1 MRPSWQ
7 MMMVLAHPH
16 SKDTMI
22 VKEKLSESGHW
33 YKKDGTPAY
42 TVIGKT
48 GERPATLRDARKLGL
63 LPSVTTING
72 MLSKAGLDTWKQQQV
87 LLAALTLPRLPDEP
101 ESDWLARVMQ
111 DSKAQ
116 GREAA
121 ERGTAIHA
129 IIQTWFDGV
138 YMPEKPLYINTIIE
152 TLENAFGSQ
161 LWLSEK
167 SFAHPLGYGGKCDLM
182 AKAGFIVDFKT
193 KDTDLDK
200 VDVYFE
206 HEMQLAA
213 YREGLGVP
221 TARCAIV
228 FVNGT
233 TDQVKLIEIE
243 QDRLQ
248 KGWEC
253 FEHLL
258 RVYQIKNGI

>member
-1 MRPSWQ
+1 MQ
-7 MMMVLAHPH
+7 NG
-16 SKDTMI
+16 KQMI
-22 VKEKLSESGHW
+22 VKEKVQENGHW
-33 YKKDGTPAY
+33 YTKDGSPAY
-42 TVIGKT
+42 TTVGKT
-48 GERPATLRDARKLGL
+48 GERPTTLRDARKLGL

-87 LLAALTLPRLPDEP
+87 LLAALTLPRLPNEP
-101 ESDWLARVMQ
+101 EQEWLARVMQ
-111 DSKAQ
+111 DSKAT

-129 IIQTWFDGV
+129 IIEAYFDQV
-138 YMPEKPLYINTIIE
+138 YMPEKPPYLDAIDKA
-152 TLENAFGSQ
+152 LRDAFGEQ

-167 SFAHPLGYGGKCDLM
+167 SFGHPLGFGGKCDLM
-182 AKAGFIVDFKT
+182 SVNGFVVDFKT
-193 KDTDLDK
+193 KEADLDK

-228 FVNGT
+228 FVNGKT
-233 TDQVKLIEIE
+233 NQVKLIEVSQE
-243 QDRLQ
+243 KLQ
-248 KGWEC
+248 SGWEC

>member
-1 MRPSWQ
+1 
-7 MMMVLAHPH
+7 
-16 SKDTMI
+16 MI
-22 VKEKLSESGHW
+22 VKEKVTENGHW
-33 YKKDGTPAY
+33 YTKDGTPAY
-42 TVIGKT
+42 TTIGKT
-48 GERPATLRDARKLGL
+48 GERATTLRDARKLGL

-72 MLSKAGLDTWKQQQV
+72 MLSKAGLNSYFQQE
-87 LLAALTLPRLPDEP
+87 AIKATINFPRLDN
-101 ESDWLARVMQ
+101 ESEEEYFGRILEL
-111 DSKAQ
+111 SKQ
-116 GREAA
+116 HSRSAA
-121 ERGTAIHA
+121 ERGSAIHA
-129 IIQTWFDGV
+129 VIEAYFDQV
-138 YMPEKPLYINTIIE
+138 YMPEKPPYLDAIDKA
-152 TLENAFGSQ
+152 LLDAFGNQ
-161 LWLSEK
+161 LWLPEK
-167 SFAHPLGYGGKCDLM
+167 SFGHPLGFGGKCDLM
-182 AKAGFIVDFKT
+182 AKNGFVVDFKT
-193 KDTDLDK
+193 KDTNLDK

-233 TDQVKLIEIE
+233 TNQVKLIEIE

>member
-1 MRPSWQ
+1 
-7 MMMVLAHPH
+7 
-16 SKDTMI
+16 MI
-22 VKEKLSESGHW
+22 VKDKQQDTGHW
-33 YKKDGTPAY
+33 YTKDGAPAY
-42 TVIGKT
+42 TVEGKT
-48 GERPATLRDARKLGL
+48 GIRNTTLRDARKLGL

-87 LLAALTLPRLPDEP
+87 LLAALTLPRSEG
-101 ESDWLARVMQ
+101 ESEQEWLSRVMQ
-111 DSKAQ
+111 DSKAT

-129 IIQTWFDGV
+129 VIEAYFDQV
-138 YMPEKPLYINTIIE
+138 YMPEKPAYLDAIDS
-152 TLENAFGSQ
+152 TLKRTFGEQ
-161 LWLSEK
+161 LWLPEK
-167 SFAHPLGYGGKCDLM
+167 SFGHPLGFGGKCDLM
-182 AKAGFIVDFKT
+182 AKNGFVVDFKT

-221 TARCAIV
+221 NARCAIV

-233 TDQVKLIEIE
+233 TNQVKLIEIE
-243 QDRLQ
+243 EQKLQ
-248 KGWEC
+248 NGWEC
-253 FEHLL
+253 FQHLL

>member
-1 MRPSWQ
+1 
-7 MMMVLAHPH
+7 VA
-16 SKDTMI
+16 
-22 VKEKLSESGHW
+22 ESGHW
-33 YKKDGTPAY
+33 YTKDGTPAY
-42 TVIGKT
+42 TTIGKT
-48 GERPATLRDARKLGL
+48 GERPTTLRDARKLGL

-72 MLSKAGLDTWKQQQV
+72 MLSKAGLNSWLQQQV

-101 ESDWLARVMQ
+101 EADWLARVMQ
-111 DSKAQ
+111 DSKST

-129 IIQTWFDGV
+129 IIQGYFEQM
-138 YMPEKPLYINTIIE
+138 YMPEKPAY
-152 TLENAFGSQ
+152 LENIDKALADAFGNQ
-161 LWLSEK
+161 PWISEK
-167 SFAHPLGYGGKCDLM
+167 SFGHPLGFGGKVDLM
-182 AKAGFIVDFKT
+182 AKPINGQGTGFVCDFKT
-193 KDTDLDK
+193 KETDLDK

-213 YREGLGVP
+213 YREGLGMP

-228 FVNGT
+228 FVNALT
-233 TDQVKLIEIE
+233 NQVRLIEIE

>member
-1 MRPSWQ
+1 
-7 MMMVLAHPH
+7 
-16 SKDTMI
+16 MI

-33 YKKDGTPAY
+33 YKKDGSPAY
-42 TVIGKT
+42 TTIGKT
-48 GERPATLRDARKLGL
+48 GERATTLRDARKLGL
-63 LPSVTTING
+63 LPSTTGIIRQ
-72 MLSKAGLDTWKQQQV
+72 LSSAGLDLWKQQQV
-87 LLAALTLPRLPDEP
+87 LLAALTLPRLADEP
-101 ESDWLARVMQ
+101 EADWLKRVMQ
-111 DSKAQ
+111 DSKAT

-129 IIQTWFDGV
+129 LIQTWFEGV
-138 YMPEKPLYINTIIE
+138 YMPEKPPYINKILE
-152 TLENAFGSQ
+152 TLENAFGKQ
-161 LWLSEK
+161 LWLSEQ
-167 SFAHPLGYGGKCDLM
+167 SFGHPLGYGGKCDLM
-182 AKAGFIVDFKT
+182 AKTGFIVDFKT

-228 FVNGT
+228 FVNAN

>member
-1 MRPSWQ
+1 
-7 MMMVLAHPH
+7 
-16 SKDTMI
+16 MI
-22 VKEKLSESGHW
+22 VKEKVAESGHW
-33 YKKDGTPAY
+33 YTKDGTPAY
-42 TVIGKT
+42 TTIGKT
-48 GERPATLRDARKLGL
+48 GERATTLRDARKLGL

-72 MLSKAGLDTWKQQQV
+72 MLSKAGLNTWLQQQV

-111 DSKAQ
+111 DSKAT
-116 GREAA
+116 GRDAA
-121 ERGTAIHA
+121 ERGTTIHA
-129 IIQTWFDGV
+129 IVQGYFEQM
-138 YMPEKPLYINTIIE
+138 YMPQKPAY
-152 TLENAFGSQ
+152 LENIDKALADAFGNQ
-161 LWLSEK
+161 PWISEK
-167 SFAHPLGYGGKCDLM
+167 SFGHPLGYGGKVDLM
-182 AKAGFIVDFKT
+182 AKPINGQGSGFVVDFKT
-193 KDTDLDK
+193 KETDLEK

-213 YREGLGVP
+213 YREGLGMP

-228 FVNGT
+228 FINALT
-233 TDQVKLIEIE
+233 NQVKLIEIE

>member
-1 MRPSWQ
+1 
-7 MMMVLAHPH
+7 
-16 SKDTMI
+16 MI
-22 VKEKLSESGHW
+22 IQEKISSSQHW
-33 YKKDGTPAY
+33 YTKDGSPAY
-42 TVIGKT
+42 TTIGKT
-48 GERPATLRDARKLGL
+48 GERPTTLRDARKLGL

-87 LLAALTLPRLPDEP
+87 LLAALTLPRLDGEA
-101 ESDWLARVMQ
+101 EQEWLARVMQ
-111 DSKAQ
+111 DSKAT

-129 IIQTWFDGV
+129 IIEAYFEQV
-138 YMPEKPLYINTIIE
+138 YMPEKPTYLNNID
-152 TLENAFGSQ
+152 NALRDVFGEQ

-167 SFAHPLGYGGKCDLM
+167 SFGHPLGFGGKCDLM
-182 AKAGFIVDFKT
+182 AVNGFVVDFKT
-193 KDTDLDK
+193 KETDLDK

-213 YREGLGVP
+213 YREGLGMP

-228 FVNGT
+228 FVNGKT
-233 TDQVKLIEIE
+233 NQVKLIEVSQE
-243 QDRLQ
+243 KLQ
-248 KGWEC
+248 SGWEC

>member
-1 MRPSWQ
+1 
-7 MMMVLAHPH
+7 
-16 SKDTMI
+16 MI
-22 VKEKLSESGHW
+22 VKDKQQDTGHW
-33 YKKDGTPAY
+33 YTKDGAPAY
-42 TVIGKT
+42 TIEGKT
-48 GERPATLRDARKLGL
+48 GVRNTTLRDARKLGL

-87 LLAALTLPRLPDEP
+87 LLAALTLPRLADEP
-101 ESDWLARVMQ
+101 EADWLARVMQ
-111 DSKAQ
+111 DSKAT

-129 IIQTWFDGV
+129 VIEAYFDQV
-138 YMPEKPLYINTIIE
+138 YMPEKPPYLDAVSKA
-152 TLENAFGSQ
+152 LLDAFGNQ

-167 SFAHPLGYGGKCDLM
+167 SFGHPLGFGGKCDLM
-182 AKAGFIVDFKT
+182 AKSGFVVDFKT
-193 KDTDLDK
+193 KDADLDK

-221 TARCAIV
+221 NARCAIV

-233 TDQVKLIEIE
+233 TNQVKLIEVEE
-243 QDRLQ
+243 QKLQ
-248 KGWEC
+248 NGWEC
-253 FEHLL
+253 FQHLL

>member
-1 MRPSWQ
+1 
-7 MMMVLAHPH
+7 
-16 SKDTMI
+16 MI

-33 YKKDGTPAY
+33 YTKSGESAY
-42 TVIGKT
+42 TVRGAN
-48 GERPATLRDARKLGL
+48 GQERPATLRDARKLGL
-63 LPSVTTING
+63 LPSTTGIIRQ
-72 MLSKAGLDTWKQQQV
+72 LSSAGLDLWKQQQV

-101 ESDWLARVMQ
+101 EADWLKRVMQ
-111 DSKAQ
+111 DSRAT

-129 IIQTWFDGV
+129 IIQSWFEGV
-138 YMPEKPLYINTIIE
+138 YMPEKPPYINTIVD
-152 TLENAFGSQ
+152 TLNNAFGSQ
-161 LWLSEK
+161 LWLSER
-167 SFAHPLGYGGKCDLM
+167 SFGHPLGYGGKCDLM
-182 AKAGFIVDFKT
+182 AKAGFVVDFKT

-221 TARCAIV
+221 SARCAIV

-258 RVYQIKNGI
+258 RVYQIKNGL

>member
-1 MRPSWQ
+1 
-7 MMMVLAHPH
+7 
-16 SKDTMI
+16 MI
-22 VKEKLSESGHW
+22 VKEKVQENGHW
-33 YKKDGTPAY
+33 YTKDGTPAY
-42 TVIGKT
+42 TTIGKT
-48 GERPATLRDARKLGL
+48 GERATTLRDARKLGL

-87 LLAALTLPRLPDEP
+87 LLAALTLPRMEGEP
-101 ESDWLARVMQ
+101 EQEWLSRVMQ
-111 DSKAQ
+111 DSKAT

-129 IIQTWFDGV
+129 IIESYFDQV
-138 YMPEKPLYINTIIE
+138 YMPEKPPYLDAIDS
-152 TLENAFGSQ
+152 TLKSAFGEQ
-161 LWLSEK
+161 LWLPEK
-167 SFAHPLGYGGKCDLM
+167 SFGHPLGFGGKCDLM
-182 AKAGFIVDFKT
+182 AKPVNGEGNGFIVDFKT
-193 KDTDLDK
+193 KETDLDK

-221 TARCAIV
+221 AARCAIV

-233 TDQVKLIEIE
+233 TNQVKLIEIE

>member
-1 MRPSWQ
+1 
-7 MMMVLAHPH
+7 
-16 SKDTMI
+16 MI
-22 VKEKLSESGHW
+22 VKEKVQENGHW
-33 YKKDGTPAY
+33 YTKDGTPAY
-42 TVIGKT
+42 TTVGKT
-48 GERPATLRDARKLGL
+48 GERATTLRDARKLGL

-87 LLAALTLPRLPDEP
+87 LLAALTLPRSEG
-101 ESDWLARVMQ
+101 ESEQEWLARVMQ
-111 DSKAQ
+111 DSKAT

-129 IIQTWFDGV
+129 VIEAYFDQV
-138 YMPEKPLYINTIIE
+138 YMPEKPAYLDGIDVA
-152 TLENAFGSQ
+152 LKDAFGSQ

-167 SFAHPLGYGGKCDLM
+167 SFGHHLGYGGKCDLM
-182 AKAGFIVDFKT
+182 ANPVNGKGNGFVVDFKT
-193 KDTDLDK
+193 KDTNLDK

-221 TARCAIV
+221 AARCAIV

-233 TDQVKLIEIE
+233 TNQVKLIEIE
-243 QDRLQ
+243 EQKLQ
-248 KGWEC
+248 NGWEC
-253 FEHLL
+253 FQHLL

>member
-1 MRPSWQ
+1 
-7 MMMVLAHPH
+7 
-16 SKDTMI
+16 MI
-22 VKEKLSESGHW
+22 VKEKVTENGHW
-33 YKKDGTPAY
+33 YTKDGTPAY
-42 TVIGKT
+42 TTIGKT
-48 GERPATLRDARKLGL
+48 GERATTLRDARKLGL

-101 ESDWLARVMQ
+101 ESEWLSRVMQ
-111 DSKAQ
+111 DSKAT

-129 IIQTWFDGV
+129 IIESYFDQV
-138 YMPEKPLYINTIIE
+138 YMPEKPAYLDGIDKA
-152 TLENAFGSQ
+152 LLDAFGSQ
-161 LWLSEK
+161 LWLSER
-167 SFAHPLGYGGKCDLM
+167 SFGHPLGFGGKCDLM
-182 AKAGFIVDFKT
+182 AVPAFNAGNGFIVDFKT

-233 TDQVKLIEIE
+233 TNQVKLIEIE
-243 QDRLQ
+243 DQKLQ
-248 KGWEC
+248 NGWEC
-253 FEHLL
+253 FQHLL

>member
-1 MRPSWQ
+1 
-7 MMMVLAHPH
+7 
-16 SKDTMI
+16 MI
-22 VKEKLSESGHW
+22 VKEKVQENGHW
-33 YKKDGTPAY
+33 YTKEGSPAY
-42 TVIGKT
+42 TTIGKT
-48 GERPATLRDARKLGL
+48 GERPTTLRDARKLGL

-72 MLSKAGLDTWKQQQV
+72 QLSKAGLNSWLQQQV
-87 LLAALTLPRLPDEP
+87 LLAALTLPRLEG
-101 ESDWLARVMQ
+101 ESEQEWLARVMQ
-111 DSKAQ
+111 DSKAT

-129 IIQTWFDGV
+129 IIESYFEQV
-138 YMPEKPLYINTIIE
+138 HLPEKPAYLDNIDKALNE
-152 TLENAFGSQ
+152 AFGEQ

-167 SFAHPLGYGGKCDLM
+167 SFGHPLGFGGKCDLM
-182 AKAGFIVDFKT
+182 ASSGFIVDFKT
-193 KDTDLDK
+193 KETDLDK

-228 FVNGT
+228 FVNALT
-233 TDQVKLIEIE
+233 NQVKLIEVSQE
-243 QDRLQ
+243 KLQ
-248 KGWEC
+248 SGWEC